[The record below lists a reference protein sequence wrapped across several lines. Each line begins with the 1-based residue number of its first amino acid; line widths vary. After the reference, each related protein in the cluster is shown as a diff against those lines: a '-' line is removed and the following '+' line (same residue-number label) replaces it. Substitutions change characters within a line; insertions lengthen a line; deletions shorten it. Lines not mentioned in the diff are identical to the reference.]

1 MVNVSII
8 ESYKK
13 YGKCVCI
20 SNGVIEAYVTV
31 DLGPRIIR
39 FGFVGQQNILN
50 DHREK
55 FSPLT
60 DEKYEAL
67 FGKGK
72 AWESMGG
79 HRVWVTPESYPETY
93 TPDDKPVSYTVNDD
107 GAQFTSIEDVE
118 VGIAKTLTIKMD
130 PDDANMTVKMNVKN
144 ISGKKREYA
153 IWAISVCEA
162 GGNLIIPMNTNDT
175 GLLHNRSISVWPY
188 TDLSDKRIRFGK
200 TYTTIAQD
208 VNATTP
214 VKLGFDL
221 NQGVVYYV
229 LGDDIFSKRYNAKHG
244 QLPYPDENCSFETY
258 TNDVMIEVET
268 LSDIKAVENGD
279 SHEHFEFWSLNK
291 KPCDVDFN
299 SDASIDEMLSKM

>member
-93 TPDDKPVSYTVNDD
+93 TPDDKPVTYSVNDD
-107 GAQFTSIEDVE
+107 SVVFTSVEEPE
-118 VGIAKTLTIKMD
+118 VGKAKTLTVKMA
-130 PDDANMTVKMNVKN
+130 PEAAEMTVKMNVKN
-144 ISGKKREYA
+144 ISGAKREFSV
-153 IWAISVCEA
+153 WAISVCEA

-175 GLLHNRSISVWPY
+175 GLLHNRSISAWPY
-188 TDLSDKRIRFGK
+188 TDLSDKRIRFGAK
-200 TYTTIAQD
+200 YAVIKQD
-208 VNATTP
+208 VNSTTP
-214 VKLGFDL
+214 LKIGFDL
-221 NQGVVYYV
+221 NKGVVHYV
-229 LGDDIFSKRYNAKHG
+229 LGDDVFTKRYNAKHG
-244 QLPYPDENCSFETY
+244 ELPYPDGNCSFETY
-258 TNDVMIEVET
+258 TDNVMIEVET
-268 LSDIKAVENGD
+268 LSAIKAVENGD
-279 SHEHFEFWSLNK
+279 CHEYTEYWSLDK
-291 KPCDVDFN
+291 KPCEVDFN

>member
-39 FGFVGQQNILN
+39 FGFVGEQNIMN

-79 HRVWVTPESYPETY
+79 HRVWVTTESYPETY
-93 TPDDKPVSYTVNDD
+93 TPDDRPVAYEVKDD
-107 GAQFTSIEDVE
+107 GVVFTSVEDVE
-118 VGIAKTLTIKMD
+118 VGIAKTLTLKMD
-130 PDDANMTVKMNVKN
+130 PETADMTVQMNVKN
-144 ISGKKREYA
+144 ISGQKREYA
-153 IWAISVCEA
+153 IWALSVCDA
-162 GGNLIIPMNTNDT
+162 GGYLILPMNTNNT

-200 TYTTIAQD
+200 TYTTIKQD

-221 NQGVVYYV
+221 NKGLAYYV
-229 LGDDIFSKRYNAKHG
+229 LGDDIFRKRYDAKHDE
-244 QLPYPDENCSFETY
+244 LPYP
-258 TNDVMIEVET
+258 
-268 LSDIKAVENGD
+268 
-279 SHEHFEFWSLNK
+279 
-291 KPCDVDFN
+291 
-299 SDASIDEMLSKM
+299 

>member
-8 ESYKK
+8 DNYKK

-39 FGFVGQQNILN
+39 FGFVGEQNILN

-93 TPDDKPVSYTVNDD
+93 TPDDEPVAYAVNDD
-107 GAQFTSIEDVE
+107 SVVFTSVEEPE
-118 VGIAKTLTIKMD
+118 VGKAKTLTVKMA
-130 PDDANMTVKMNVKN
+130 PEATEMTVKMNVKN
-144 ISGKKREYA
+144 ISGAKREFSV
-153 IWAISVCEA
+153 WAISVCEA

-175 GLLHNRSISVWPY
+175 GLLHNRSISVWSY
-188 TDLSDKRIRFGK
+188 TNLSDKRIRFGAK
-200 TYTTIAQD
+200 YAVIKQD
-208 VNATTP
+208 VNSTTP
-214 VKLGFDL
+214 LKIGFDL
-221 NQGVVYYV
+221 NKGVVHYV
-229 LGDDIFSKRYNAKHG
+229 LGDDIFTKRYNAKHG
-244 QLPYPDENCSFETY
+244 ELPYPDGNCSFETY
-258 TNDVMIEVET
+258 TDNVMIEVET
-268 LSDIKAVENGD
+268 LSDIKTVENGD
-279 SHEHFEFWSLNK
+279 SHEHIEYWSLSK
-291 KPCDVDFN
+291 KPCEVDFN
-299 SDASIDEMLSKM
+299 SDASIDEMLGKM

>member
-79 HRVWVTPESYPETY
+79 HRIWVTPESYPETY
-93 TPDDKPVSYTVNDD
+93 TPDDEAVKYEVTDD
-107 GAQFTSIEDVE
+107 GVVFTAAQDVE
-118 VGIAKTLTIKMD
+118 VGIAKTLTLKME
-130 PDDANMTVKMNVKN
+130 PNAAKMSVKMNVKN

-188 TDLSDKRIRFGK
+188 TDLSDSRLRFGK
-200 TYTTIAQD
+200 KYVVISQD
-208 VNATTP
+208 VNATCP
-214 VKLGFDL
+214 AKLGFDL
-221 NQGVVYYV
+221 NDGTAHYV
-229 LGDDIFSKRYNAKHG
+229 LGDDIFTKRYDAYHG
-244 QLPYPDENCSFETY
+244 KLPYPDENCSFETY
-258 TNDVMIEVET
+258 TDNVMIEVES

-279 SHEHFEFWSLNK
+279 SHEYTEYWSLDK
-291 KPCDVDFN
+291 KPCEVDFN

>member
-39 FGFVGQQNILN
+39 FGFVGEQNIMN

-60 DEKYEAL
+60 DEKFEAL

-79 HRVWVTPESYPETY
+79 HRVWVTTESYPETY
-93 TPDDKPVSYTVNDD
+93 TPDDRPVAYEVKDD
-107 GAQFTSIEDVE
+107 GVVFTSVEDVE
-118 VGIAKTLTIKMD
+118 VGIAKTLTLKMD
-130 PDDANMTVKMNVKN
+130 PETADMTVQMNVKN
-144 ISGKKREYA
+144 ISGQKREYA
-153 IWAISVCEA
+153 IWALSVCDA
-162 GGNLIIPMNTNDT
+162 GGYLILPMNTNNT

-200 TYTTIAQD
+200 TYTTIKQD

-221 NQGVVYYV
+221 NKGLAYYV
-229 LGDDIFSKRYNAKHG
+229 LGDDIFRKRYDAKHG
-244 QLPYPDENCSFETY
+244 ELPYPDENCSFETY
-258 TNDVMIEVET
+258 TDNVMIEVET

-279 SHEHFEFWSLNK
+279 SHEYTEYWSLIK

-299 SDASIDEMLSKM
+299 SDDSIDEMLSKI